1 MKTDFEQ
8 RLQRLEETVFG
19 VNERLYVTIDV
30 PGVPRFEMAV
40 KQERDENGERITDVS
55 YKDAIIQLDKMNC
68 RLMTVAELQAI
79 KHYVIKE
86 RPHAWRGEG
95 IMEDVFGVKDF
106 NFDEWVY
113 DCNEIA
119 GLRWN
124 DGAYA
129 GRFALRLDNG
139 PARRYYGIGF
149 RCCR

>member
-8 RLQRLEETVFG
+8 RLQRLEETVFE

-40 KQERDENGERITDVS
+40 KQERDENGERITNVT

-119 GLRWN
+119 GIRW
-124 DGAYA
+124 GSGPLAGPFCAAWYA
-129 GRFALRLDNG
+129 VPSAV
-139 PARRYYGIGF
+139 YHSIGF